1 MKTTTNMKTSM
12 IPGISHKIILQLA
25 TVALL
30 ASAGS
35 GTAATITLN
44 AYSQMRYD
52 AYNADIGVYGPPSV
66 PNNYATL
73 FYSPPEYNTES
84 RTVWQFKLDDLGL
97 TTDDVLSAK
106 VKWGSTTPWGGGYIL
121 GIDVV
126 NSDFTTWNNT
136 PMYGFS
142 ANGVTFGESLAVAK
156 WNGTSV
162 ESQND
167 CTNAFKNALTSAT
180 ANKGLALRFYQDALP
195 GQYAGGYFDPVTIE
209 VTTRPSYALWAS
221 TNAGG
226 QTADLD
232 WDNDGV
238 TNGVEY
244 FMNAA
249 PGFTANPVLDSSNK
263 ITWTNGDNIRSSE
276 YGTRFVVQT
285 SADLT
290 TWEDVAENQLFS
302 NDGSLSYIVTGSGKQ
317 FVRLKVM
324 P

>member
-97 TTDDVLSAK
+97 TTVDIASAT
-106 VKWGSTTPWGGGYIL
+106 VKWGSTTPWGGAYIL

-156 WNGTSV
+156 WNGTSP

-167 CTNAFKNALTSAT
+167 VTNAFKNALTSAT
-180 ANKGLALRFYQDALP
+180 ANRGLALRFYQDATA
-195 GQYAGGYFDPVTIE
+195 GSYAGGMFSPVTIE
-209 VTTRPSYALWAS
+209 VVTVPEPSSAALL
-221 TNAGG
+221 GG
-226 QTADLD
+226 L
-232 WDNDGV
+232 
-238 TNGVEY
+238 
-244 FMNAA
+244 
-249 PGFTANPVLDSSNK
+249 
-263 ITWTNGDNIRSSE
+263 
-276 YGTRFVVQT
+276 
-285 SADLT
+285 
-290 TWEDVAENQLFS
+290 
-302 NDGSLSYIVTGSGKQ
+302 GSLLLIRRRRTA
-317 FVRLKVM
+317 
-324 P
+324 

>member
-1 MKTTTNMKTSM
+1 MKTSM
-12 IPGISHKIILQLA
+12 IPGINHKIILQLA
-25 TVALL
+25 SAALL
-30 ASAGS
+30 AAAST
-35 GTAATITLN
+35 GTAETITLN
-44 AYSQMRYD
+44 HYSQMRYD
-52 AYNADIGVYGPPSV
+52 AYNWEGDNNIGVYGPPSA

-73 FYSPPEYNTES
+73 FYVYGPDQYQES
-84 RTVWQFKLDDLGL
+84 RTVWQFKLDELGL

-136 PMYGFS
+136 PMYGFE
-142 ANGVTFGESLAVAK
+142 ANGVTFGETLAVAK
-156 WNGTSV
+156 WNGTSA

-180 ANKGLALRFYQDALP
+180 ATRGLALRFYQDALP
-195 GQYAGGYFDPVTIE
+195 GQYAGGQFSPVTIE

-263 ITWTNGDNIRSSE
+263 ITWTNGDNIKSSE

-290 TWEDVAENQLFS
+290 TWEDVADNQLFS